1 VIVADNGS
9 SDGSR
14 ELATAA
20 GARVVPVPIRGY
32 GSALLAGIAAAQ
44 GECVVMGDADGSY
57 DFTAIDVFL
66 SKLREGND
74 LVMGNRFRGGIRVT
88 GRLTAKVA
96 QPSVVTLEPL
106 TQDIAEPIDRIFLPG
121 GEKQYAGPANAE
133 IFVDLEGDD
142 VPDHFEGNEADLSD
156 LIVETLALSVD
167 LYPREPDASLE
178 DTGFKPDLDTS
189 SPFDALK
196 ALKPKE

>member
-1 VIVADNGS
+1 MSTLDHVQLHDASIRLDSMPVAGRDVDVTPS
-9 SDGSR
+9 ADER
-14 ELATAA
+14 AA
-20 GARVVPVPIRGY
+20 
-32 GSALLAGIAAAQ
+32 IAAQ
-44 GECVVMGDADGSY
+44 LGLGSLDAL
-57 DFTAIDVFL
+57 AV
-66 SKLREGND
+66 KLHA
-74 LVMGNRFRGGIRVT
+74 VRFRGGIRVT
-88 GRLTAKVA
+88 GRLTATVT

-106 TQDIAEPIDRIFLPG
+106 VQDIAEPIDRIFLPG

-156 LIVETLALSVD
+156 MIVETLALAVD
-167 LYPREPDASLE
+167 LYPREPNASLE
-178 DTGFKPDLDTS
+178 DTGFKPDLDTT

>member
-1 VIVADNGS
+1 MSTPDHVQLHDASIRLDSMPVAGRDVDVTPS
-9 SDGSR
+9 ADER
-14 ELATAA
+14 AA
-20 GARVVPVPIRGY
+20 
-32 GSALLAGIAAAQ
+32 LAAQ
-44 GECVVMGDADGSY
+44 LGLGSLDAL
-57 DFTAIDVFL
+57 AV
-66 SKLREGND
+66 KLHA
-74 LVMGNRFRGGIRVT
+74 VRFRGGIRVT
-88 GRLTAKVA
+88 GRLTATVT

-106 TQDIAEPIDRIFLPG
+106 VQDIAEPIDRIFLPG

-156 LIVETLALSVD
+156 MIVETLALAVD
-167 LYPREPDASLE
+167 LYPREPNASLE
-178 DTGFKPDLDTS
+178 DTGFKPDLDTT